1 MEKVPF
7 ENQNEVRIVTN
18 HFSVGDRVRIPAT
31 LTDDIAKTA
40 RVIQTTK
47 DLIVVQYEKSG
58 CKESFLRVQMT
69 NVLTLKKAK
78 E

>member
-7 ENQNEVRIVTN
+7 ESQNEVRIVTD

-31 LTDDIAKTA
+31 LTGDIAKTA

-47 DLIVVQYEKSG
+47 DLVVVQYEKSG
-58 CKESFLRVQMT
+58 WKESFLRVQMT